1 MDASDKF
8 SFILIFYYHFR
19 AVLKIVIKASRVFR
33 PPLLTYHQ
41 QPYIRMAMRRFLQKY
56 KHIFL
61 YAASMV
67 GILIVLQLLQYKL
80 VLINHSYELYI
91 LSIAA
96 VFTGL
101 GIWLALKLMKPKTE
115 IQTVVVEKKLY
126 VKELTDE
133 EKQQLETERQKLG
146 LSSRELEVLQLMAE
160 GLSNQEIAER
170 LFLSLAT
177 VKTHSSNLFEKLD
190 VKRRTQAVEKARQL
204 KLIA

>member
-1 MDASDKF
+1 
-8 SFILIFYYHFR
+8 
-19 AVLKIVIKASRVFR
+19 
-33 PPLLTYHQ
+33 
-41 QPYIRMAMRRFLQKY
+41 MRRFLQKY
-56 KHIFL
+56 KQILL

-91 LSIAA
+91 LSIAV

-101 GIWLALKLMKPKTE
+101 GIWLALKLIKPKTE
-115 IQTVVVEKKLY
+115 IQTVVVEKHVYLQ
-126 VKELTDE
+126 ELSAE
-133 EKQQLETERQKLG
+133 QLEAMEKEKQKLG
-146 LSSRELEVLQLMAE
+146 LSSREMEVLQLMAE

-170 LFLSLAT
+170 LFLSLPT
-177 VKTHSSNLFEKLD
+177 VKTHSSKLFEKLD